1 MMFVNV
7 FSSESRVI
15 YSVFEVLLR
24 RKHLEAYVRRGGGR
38 NLC

>member
-7 FSSESRVI
+7 FSSESGVI

-24 RKHLEAYVRRGGGR
+24 LLEAYVRRGGGR
-38 NLC
+38 DLC